1 MQEPASQ
8 AHSLEAETADR
19 IATALESIAQSFAVI
34 AMAMLREDDASPA
47 EPKRD
52 PLRTMDDPPI
62 PSANGLHA

>member
-8 AHSLEAETADR
+8 AHSFEAETADR

-34 AMAMLREDDASPA
+34 ATAMLREDDASPA

-52 PLRTMDDPPI
+52 PLRTMDSDAEPR
-62 PSANGLHA
+62 AAA